1 MVFTPMFTLYIMIA
15 FSFIVTSIFM
25 FKPKS
30 NETVHLIFFW
40 LGVALSFFV
49 TFINATALPAEYV
62 KQIVFAWAGLLFS
75 TVGIIVRLASGKTNA
90 IANVL
95 VMMSTI
101 YGIGGYFLLS

>member
-1 MVFTPMFTLYIMIA
+1 MVFTPMFTLYVMIA

-25 FKPKS
+25 FKPKN

-75 TVGIIVRLASGKTNA
+75 AVGIIVRLASGKTNA